1 MTDPIADLLTRIR
14 NSSAAQKRYVN
25 IPHSKIKDEIVKV
38 LRAQGFIIDHKTIEL
53 EGRKV
58 IRVYLKYTQ
67 DRTPVLKHIKRSS
80 RPGLRKYV
88 NKEQIP
94 RVLGGMG
101 ISIVSTSQG
110 VLEGSEARNRKL
122 GGELLCVAW

>member
-25 IPHSKIKDEIVKV
+25 IPHSKIKEEIVKV
-38 LRAQGFIIDHKTIEL
+38 LRANGFIVDFKTIEL
-53 EGRKV
+53 DGHKA
-58 IRVYLKYTQ
+58 IRVFLKYTQ
-67 DRTPVLKHIKRSS
+67 DRTPVLKHIKRRS